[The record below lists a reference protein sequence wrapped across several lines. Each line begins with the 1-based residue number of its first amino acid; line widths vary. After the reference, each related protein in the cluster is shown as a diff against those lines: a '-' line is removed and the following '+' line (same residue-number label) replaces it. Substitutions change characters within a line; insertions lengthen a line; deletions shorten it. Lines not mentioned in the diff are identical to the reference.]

1 MSLEGGQ
8 EGLYGVLAFSAHEI
22 EYRVVIPFVCQR
34 CGTCC
39 RKMGVDLGP
48 MDIERI
54 SRHLRLERARFVREY
69 VGDVKTGD
77 NGSLTIVRRKPPAPC
92 SFLTESNACLIYS
105 VRPSPCRSFPIETDS
120 GDSGIGCPGRKLFL
134 KVKGAL
140 SSGRGGDFRV
150 GQGAFP
156 RSDSPDDWIFKST
169 CFKLRKRDIPEE
181 YIEKLVAANGWD
193 VALATGGFR
202 RVPRR
207 RRLT

>member
-1 MSLEGGQ
+1 MSFEGEQ
-8 EGLYGVLAFSAHEI
+8 EGLYGVLVFSAYKT

-34 CGTCC
+34 CGRCC
-39 RKMGVDLGP
+39 RKVGIDLAP

-54 SRHLRLERARFVREY
+54 SRHLRLGRTRFVREY
-69 VGDVKTGD
+69 VGDVATGD

-92 SFLTESNACLIYS
+92 SFLTESNACRIYS
-105 VRPSPCRSFPIETDS
+105 VRPSPCRSFPINGDF
-120 GDSGIGCPGRKLFL
+120 GDSRIGCPGKKLFL
-134 KVKGAL
+134 KAKGIL

-156 RSDSPDDWIFKST
+156 RSDSPDDWIFEST
-169 CFKLRKRDIPEE
+169 CLKLRKRGIPEE